1 MLRSVLA
8 VALVSAVVA
17 RADIESGP
25 KAGEKVAEL
34 KAFGVVGK
42 IEGKEADFAKERAD
56 LPTVYLFVNAEKFSR
71 PMNQF
76 IKTLDGKLPDTA
88 AKAGAVAVFLTTDTD
103 KYKEYLP
110 KVQMSVKYENTAMAV
125 LGDTSGPKGWGIN
138 PDAHLTAVVVGA
150 DGKVAKSFAF
160 ESVNGTDVK
169 AIEEALKKAAEKKK

>member
-1 MLRSVLA
+1 MFRSV
-8 VALVSAVVA
+8 AVVVLVAGFA
-17 RADIESGP
+17 RADVESGP
-25 KAGEKVAEL
+25 KAGEKAAEL

-42 IEGKEADFAKERAD
+42 VEGKEADFAKERAD

-76 IKTLDGKLPDTA
+76 IKTLDGKLPDAA

-125 LGDTSGPKGWGIN
+125 LGNTSGPKGWGIN
-138 PDAHLTAVVVGA
+138 PDAHLTVVVVVE
-150 DGKVAKSFAF
+150 GKVAKSFAYDT
-160 ESVNGTDVK
+160 VNATDVK
-169 AIEEALKKAAEKKK
+169 AVEEALKKATAKK